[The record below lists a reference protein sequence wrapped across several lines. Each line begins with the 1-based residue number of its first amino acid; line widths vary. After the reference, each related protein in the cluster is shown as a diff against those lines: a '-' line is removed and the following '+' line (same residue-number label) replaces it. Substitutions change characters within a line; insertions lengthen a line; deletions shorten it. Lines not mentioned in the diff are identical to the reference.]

1 MNLKSKILTVFL
13 LFFTVNLAA
22 QESLKILESYI
33 LEDLQGERISKRA
46 LPAKNLKWILGIY
59 FEDPPIIRP
68 NEEDPFE
75 LVKSN
80 FSLDDQFP
88 TDIEF
93 HDFSFKANKR
103 KNISLRFTLP
113 LISKNGEFA
122 VFYQERPCKRN
133 FCGSG
138 ILVLMEKKDGKW
150 IKKSIL
156 TGWIS

>member
-46 LPAKNLKWILGIY
+46 LPAKDLKWILEMY
-59 FEDPPIIRP
+59 FENTLIIP
-68 NEEDPFE
+68 TEEETFE

-80 FSLDDQFP
+80 FTLDDKFP
-88 TDIEF
+88 ADIEF

-113 LISKNGEFA
+113 LISKNRKYA

-133 FCGSG
+133 LCGSG
-138 ILVLMEKKDGKW
+138 ILILMEKKDGKW

>member
-46 LPAKNLKWILGIY
+46 LPAKDLKWILEMY

-80 FSLDDQFP
+80 FSLDDEFP
-88 TDIEF
+88 ADIEF
-93 HDFSFKANKR
+93 HDFSFRANKR
-103 KNISLRFTLP
+103 KYISSRFTLP
-113 LISKNGEFA
+113 LISKNGKFA

-133 FCGSG
+133 LCGSG
-138 ILVLMEKKDGKW
+138 ILILMEKKDGKW